1 MAPMDDD
8 PAQLI
13 FMWTSPSA
21 HEASGARQSQNFD
34 NELQVQ
40 HAGTRTQI
48 AAFSPSGRS
57 SSSPD
62 ISTRTKTAKA
72 LGLDVPSALLVAVDE
87 VIE

>member
-1 MAPMDDD
+1 MKRLAHANPK
-8 PAQLI
+8 
-13 FMWTSPSA
+13 TSIM
-21 HEASGARQSQNFD
+21 NFKSSTP
-34 NELQVQ
+34 EPE
-40 HAGTRTQI
+40 TQI